1 MLNQDTGFKI
11 QHDFPMPPE
20 AKFNQVAAKGSKLHS
35 LLKEKKYPFY
45 VDRIAG
51 GITWHTYA
59 FDRELIQEYKD
70 KAAGYTVTKGGY
82 VIKTKKSKG
91 EIVDM
96 WCIVTIEFSYE
107 V

>member
-1 MLNQDTGFKI
+1 M
-11 QHDFPMPPE
+11 E
-20 AKFNQVAAKGSKLHS
+20 
-35 LLKEKKYPFY
+35 LLKETK
-45 VDRIAG
+45 VWRVSTEDQAV
-51 GITWHTYA
+51 A
-59 FDRELIQEYKD
+59 MIQEYKD
-70 KAAGYTVTKGGY
+70 KAVGYTVTKGGY